1 MRQKTITK
9 SPNHQITKFSSGF
22 TLLELLISVS
32 LIAVLVLILS
42 MSVRTGLRAYS
53 RGKEI
58 NERLIVVS
66 AIEGLLGRQLRAVVR
81 QDGSDLKDF
90 SGFHG
95 EENEVSFVTTHVPL
109 GSQAGGLFK
118 VVYRF
123 DQRGKK
129 LIYAQKVIT
138 RPEDLKEALPDRID
152 PEDKEDLMEHGWG
165 LSIVNGIDSLA
176 FTYQGTSQST
186 SQDESAPEDWQDGW
200 NKKGKVPEAV
210 AMGLAFPD
218 DGEKPATTWRIFYT
232 VPFLIVG

>member
-1 MRQKTITK
+1 MRKKTITK
-9 SPNHQITKFSSGF
+9 SPNHQITKSSSGF

-58 NERLIVVS
+58 NEGLIVVS

-81 QDGSDLKDF
+81 DDGSDFKDF
-90 SGFHG
+90 SEFYG
-95 EENEVSFVTTHVPL
+95 EENEVSFVTTYVSL

-123 DQRGKK
+123 DERGKK

-152 PEDKEDLMEHGWG
+152 PEDKENLMEQGWG
-165 LSIVNGIDSLA
+165 LSIVDGIDSLA
-176 FTYQGTSQST
+176 FTYQGTLT
-186 SQDESAPEDWQDGW
+186 DKSAPEDWQSGW

-210 AMGLAFPD
+210 AMGLAFSD
-218 DGEKPATTWRIFYT
+218 DAEEPATTWRVFYT
-232 VPFLIVG
+232 NFLLI

>member
-1 MRQKTITK
+1 MRKKTITK
-9 SPNHQITKFSSGF
+9 SSSGF
-22 TLLELLISVS
+22 TLLELLISVT

-58 NERLIVVS
+58 NERLIAVS

-81 QDGSDLKDF
+81 EDGSDLKDF
-90 SGFHG
+90 SEFNG
-95 EENEVSFVTTHVPL
+95 EKNEISFVTTHVPL

-123 DQRGKK
+123 DEKEKK
-129 LIYAQKVIT
+129 FIYAQKVIT

-152 PEDKEDLMEHGWG
+152 PEDKEDLMEQGWG
-165 LSIVNGIDSLA
+165 ISIVNDIDSLA
-176 FTYQGTSQST
+176 FTYQST
-186 SQDESAPEDWQDGW
+186 LSDESAPEDWQDGW
-200 NKKGKVPEAV
+200 NKKGKMPEAV

-218 DGEKPATTWRIFYT
+218 DGEEPATTWRIFYT
-232 VPFLIVG
+232 DPLILVSAE

>member
-1 MRQKTITK
+1 MRKKT
-9 SPNHQITKFSSGF
+9 ITKFSSGF
-22 TLLELLISVS
+22 TLLELLISIS

-66 AIEGLLGRQLRAVVR
+66 AIEGLLGKQLRAVVK
-81 QDGSDLKDF
+81 DGSDLKDF
-90 SGFHG
+90 SEFYG

-118 VVYRF
+118 VIYRF
-123 DQRGKK
+123 DERGKK

-138 RPEDLKEALPDRID
+138 RPEDMKEALPDRID
-152 PEDKEDLMEHGWG
+152 PEDKEDLMEQGWG
-165 LSIVNGIDSLA
+165 LSIVNGIDSLV
-176 FTYQGTSQST
+176 FTYHGTSQST

>member
-1 MRQKTITK
+1 MREKTITK
-9 SPNHQITKFSSGF
+9 SPNHQITRSSSGF

-53 RGKEI
+53 RGKEV
-58 NERLIVVS
+58 NEGLMVVS

-81 QDGSDLKDF
+81 EDESDLKNF
-90 SGFHG
+90 SEFNG

-118 VVYRF
+118 AVYRF
-123 DQRGKK
+123 DERGKK

-138 RPEDLKEALPDRID
+138 RPEDLKEVLPDRID
-152 PEDKEDLMEHGWG
+152 PEDKEDLMEQGWG
-165 LSIVNGIDSLA
+165 LSIVDGIDFLA
-176 FTYQGTSQST
+176 FTYQGTL
-186 SQDESAPEDWQDGW
+186 QDESTPEDWPDGW

-210 AMGLAFPD
+210 AMGLAFSD
-218 DGEKPATTWRIFYT
+218 DAEEPATIWRIFYT
-232 VPFLIVG
+232 NPFLIVD

>member
-1 MRQKTITK
+1 
-9 SPNHQITKFSSGF
+9 
-22 TLLELLISVS
+22 LISVS

-58 NERLIVVS
+58 NEGLIVVS

-81 QDGSDLKDF
+81 KDEPDLKDF
-90 SGFHG
+90 SEFHG

-123 DQRGKK
+123 DERGKK

-138 RPEDLKEALPDRID
+138 RPEDLKEALPDSID
-152 PEDKEDLMEHGWG
+152 PEDKEDLMEQGWG
-165 LSIVNGIDSLA
+165 LSIVDGIDSLA
-176 FTYQGTSQST
+176 FTYQGTLQN
-186 SQDESAPEDWQDGW
+186 ESAPEDWQDGW
-200 NKKGKVPEAV
+200 DKKGKVPEAV
-210 AMGLAFPD
+210 AMGLAFSD
-218 DGEKPATTWRIFYT
+218 DGEEPAATWRIFYT
-232 VPFLIVG
+232 DPLVLVNAE

>member
-1 MRQKTITK
+1 MRKKSITK
-9 SPNHQITKFSSGF
+9 SPSGF

-81 QDGSDLKDF
+81 EDGSDLKDF
-90 SGFHG
+90 SEFHG

-109 GSQAGGLFK
+109 GSQAGGLFR

-123 DQRGKK
+123 DERGKK

-152 PEDKEDLMEHGWG
+152 PEDKEDLMEQGWG
-165 LSIVNGIDSLA
+165 LSFVDGIDSLA
-176 FTYQGTSQST
+176 FTYQGTL
-186 SQDESAPEDWQDGW
+186 QDESIPEDWQDGW

-210 AMGLAFPD
+210 AMGVAFPD
-218 DGEKPATTWRIFYT
+218 DAEEPATTWRIFYT
-232 VPFLIVG
+232 NSLLIEGLKDL

>member
-1 MRQKTITK
+1 MRKKTITK
-9 SPNHQITKFSSGF
+9 SSSGF

-58 NERLIVVS
+58 NEGLIVVS

-81 QDGSDLKDF
+81 EDGSNLKDF
-90 SGFHG
+90 SEFHG

-109 GSQAGGLFK
+109 GSQAGGFFK

-123 DQRGKK
+123 DERGKE

-138 RPEDLKEALPDRID
+138 RPEDLKDALPDGID
-152 PEDKEDLMEHGWG
+152 REDKEDLMEKGWG
-165 LSIVNGIDSLA
+165 FSIVNGIDSLA
-176 FTYQGTSQST
+176 FTYQATSL
-186 SQDESAPEDWQDGW
+186 DESAPEDWQDGW

-218 DGEKPATTWRIFYT
+218 DGDEPATTWRIFYT
-232 VPFLIVG
+232 NPLVLVSAE

>member
-1 MRQKTITK
+1 MREKT
-9 SPNHQITKFSSGF
+9 ITKFSSGF

-42 MSVRTGLRAYS
+42 MSVRTGLRSYS

-81 QDGSDLKDF
+81 EDGSDLKDF
-90 SGFHG
+90 SKFHG

-109 GSQAGGLFK
+109 GSQAGGLFR

-123 DQRGKK
+123 DERGKK
-129 LIYAQKVIT
+129 FIYAQKVIT
-138 RPEDLKEALPDRID
+138 RPEDLKEALPDKID
-152 PEDKEDLMEHGWG
+152 PEDKEDLTEQGWG
-165 LSIVNGIDSLA
+165 LSIVKGIDSLA
-176 FTYQGTSQST
+176 FTYQGTL
-186 SQDESAPEDWQDGW
+186 QDESTPEDWQDGW

-210 AMGLAFPD
+210 AMGLAFSD
-218 DGEKPATTWRIFYT
+218 DGEEPATTWRIFYT
-232 VPFLIVG
+232 NSFILVSVE

>member
-1 MRQKTITK
+1 MRKKPITK
-9 SPNHQITKFSSGF
+9 SPNHQITKSSSGF

-58 NERLIVVS
+58 NERIIVVS

-81 QDGSDLKDF
+81 EDGSDLKDF
-90 SGFHG
+90 SEFHG

-109 GSQAGGLFK
+109 GSQAGGFFR

-123 DQRGKK
+123 DERGKE

-152 PEDKEDLMEHGWG
+152 PEDKEDLMEQGWG

-176 FTYQGTSQST
+176 FTYQGTL
-186 SQDESAPEDWQDGW
+186 QDESTPEDWQDGW

-210 AMGLAFPD
+210 AMGLAFSD
-218 DGEKPATTWRIFYT
+218 DGEEPVTTWRIFYT
-232 VPFLIVG
+232 NPLILVSAE

>member
-1 MRQKTITK
+1 MRKKTITK
-9 SPNHQITKFSSGF
+9 SSSGF

-58 NERLIVVS
+58 NEGLIVVS
-66 AIEGLLGRQLRAVVR
+66 AIEGLFGRQLRAVVKE
-81 QDGSDLKDF
+81 DESDLKDF
-90 SGFHG
+90 SEFHG
-95 EENEVSFVTTHVPL
+95 KENEVSFVTTHVPL

-123 DQRGKK
+123 DEREKE

-138 RPEDLKEALPDRID
+138 RSEDLKEDLPDRID
-152 PEDKEDLMEHGWG
+152 PEDKEDLMEQGWD
-165 LSIVNGIDSLA
+165 LSIVKGIDSLA
-176 FTYQGTSQST
+176 FTYQGTL
-186 SQDESAPEDWQDGW
+186 QDESIPEDWQDGW

-218 DGEKPATTWRIFYT
+218 DGEEPATTWRIFYT
-232 VPFLIVG
+232 NPLILVNTK

>member
-123 DQRGKK
+123 DERGKE

-138 RPEDLKEALPDRID
+138 RPK
-152 PEDKEDLMEHGWG
+152 
-165 LSIVNGIDSLA
+165 
-176 FTYQGTSQST
+176 
-186 SQDESAPEDWQDGW
+186 
-200 NKKGKVPEAV
+200 
-210 AMGLAFPD
+210 
-218 DGEKPATTWRIFYT
+218 
-232 VPFLIVG
+232 